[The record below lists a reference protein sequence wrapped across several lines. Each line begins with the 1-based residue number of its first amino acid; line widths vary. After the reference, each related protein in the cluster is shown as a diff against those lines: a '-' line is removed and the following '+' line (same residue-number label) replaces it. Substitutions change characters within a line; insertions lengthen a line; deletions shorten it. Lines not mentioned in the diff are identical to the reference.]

1 MNKYWYQEQ
10 VRILQTVLRE
20 KDAAQYDA
28 AAVVRYMKETDS
40 NCLVVNA
47 GGVMDFFP
55 NKTELGRPG
64 RFLGSQ
70 DILKSL
76 VKECHENQL
85 RIIVRVDF
93 RGVEKERYE
102 QKPHWFD
109 GMSGFTCPVLPAFT
123 EAAMRRNLSGSCY
136 RNMTWTACGKTV

>member
-76 VKECHENQL
+76 VKECHESAPYNCESRFQGCGEGT
-85 RIIVRVDF
+85 VRAKAPLV
-93 RGVEKERYE
+93 R
-102 QKPHWFD
+102 
-109 GMSGFTCPVLPAFT
+109 T
-123 EAAMRRNLSGSCY
+123 E
-136 RNMTWTACGKTV
+136 

>member
-55 NKTELGRPG
+55 E
-64 RFLGSQ
+64 
-70 DILKSL
+70 
-76 VKECHENQL
+76 
-85 RIIVRVDF
+85 
-93 RGVEKERYE
+93 
-102 QKPHWFD
+102 
-109 GMSGFTCPVLPAFT
+109 
-123 EAAMRRNLSGSCY
+123 
-136 RNMTWTACGKTV
+136 

>member
-102 QKPHWFD
+102 QKPHWFGQNED
-109 GMSGFTCPVLPAFT
+109 GSPLM
-123 EAAMRRNLSGSCY
+123 
-136 RNMTWTACGKTV
+136 

>member
-47 GGVMDFFP
+47 GGVMDFSRIKR
-55 NKTELGRPG
+55 NWAGRAD
-64 RFLGSQ
+64 SWAA
-70 DILKSL
+70 
-76 VKECHENQL
+76 
-85 RIIVRVDF
+85 RI
-93 RGVEKERYE
+93 Y
-102 QKPHWFD
+102 
-109 GMSGFTCPVLPAFT
+109 
-123 EAAMRRNLSGSCY
+123 
-136 RNMTWTACGKTV
+136 

>member
-85 RIIVRVDF
+85 RIIAISYTHLTMAPTGRMVRGC
-93 RGVEKERYE
+93 RRI
-102 QKPHWFD
+102 WIC
-109 GMSGFTCPVLPAFT
+109 GMK
-123 EAAMRRNLSGSCY
+123 RRI
-136 RNMTWTACGKTV
+136 